1 MWTPSRNA
9 HGGMSRQTQAY
20 IYAGSAVLLILSYT
34 CLNASTRSRRP
45 SRCRFATSKYR
56 TCCSTRPSSRR
67 WYSSSSRCGSVSWG
81 RSTVASAFKV
91 SLRYV
96 EVPHLLL
103 YATLVSTL
111 VFLVVAV
118 WQRKLGQVFSCS
130 PKQYFRSAALGFL
143 NPFLYYLVLFEA
155 YDRLPAQEALPLN
168 YTWPIVV
175 VILSVPLLKQPIG
188 RVSLAAI
195 MVSFFGVL
203 VISTR
208 GDLLAFRLSDPV
220 GTSLAVGSTFI
231 WATFWLTNIRD
242 DRDEVVKLLLNFAFG
257 LLFVGSRRVHFS
269 RPTSHGPARH
279 WRIGIRGN
287 IRDGH
292 NVCALDAR
300 SVSLPNDRAGQQPR
314 LSVSVPLARPHR
326 RNRRGDDP
334 SIVGNRTGLHRRR
347 NRNSPIRSDRA
358 TVDLKWYHPHQDN
371 AWRNEHGTGL
381 LHYAAAPARL

>member
-1 MWTPSRNA
+1 MN
-9 HGGMSRQTQAY
+9 RQTKAY
-20 IYAGSAVLLILSYT
+20 VYAGSAVLM
-34 CLNASTRSRRP
+34 
-45 SRCRFATSKYR
+45 
-56 TCCSTRPSSRR
+56 
-67 WYSSSSRCGSVSWG
+67 W
-81 RSTVASAFKV
+81 STVASAFKV

-96 EVPHLLL
+96 EVPHMLL

-118 WQRKLGQVFSCS
+118 WQRKLGQALSCS
-130 PKQYFRSAALGFL
+130 PKQYLRSAALGFL

-231 WATFWLTNIRD
+231 WATFWLTNVRD

-257 LLFVGSRRVHFS
+257 LVFIGVVAFALAGPPPMDLRGIGGSAYAGIFEMGITFVLWMRALSLSRTTAQVSNLVYLSPFLS
-269 RPTSHGPARH
+269 L
-279 WRIGIRGN
+279 
-287 IRDGH
+287 
-292 NVCALDAR
+292 ALIT
-300 SVSLPNDRAGQQPR
+300 V
-314 LSVSVPLARPHR
+314 
-326 RNRRGDDP
+326 
-334 SIVGNRTGLHRRR
+334 IVGETILLSSVIGLVFIVGGIAIRRFDRTVPQ
-347 NRNSPIRSDRA
+347 S
-358 TVDLKWYHPHQDN
+358 T
-371 AWRNEHGTGL
+371 
-381 LHYAAAPARL
+381 